1 MRPYHASEPFPH
13 LSSLVGITPSAKSL
27 WTSFSIAL
35 VGSVWQPVAPAENQP
50 VAVAMAN
57 YVNKEK
63 KPWQPYNTA
72 YSDISEDVREPA
84 SVRQAWT
91 DFMQERDGMDYS
103 VAANP
108 VPDPRQRRFV
118 QLVDLQPATIVKNS
132 DQSRLIHLKEKGLVV
147 QNGERQYDLYLQRG
161 DMYVTDLEKRVL
173 AHPYVR
179 QSKESVKYNGNKLLN
194 SSTDC
199 HEAPYN
205 LRFITHDQFWVTAGL
220 SRNTDRMVNGIQ
232 VTHIWICFPSN
243 PAHYWASWMEG
254 CAEAPKH
261 VKKKSRP
268 SWYDAH
274 ISGPPEWT
282 EIVYGGFR
290 RETWAYAAY

>member
-1 MRPYHASEPFPH
+1 
-13 LSSLVGITPSAKSL
+13 
-27 WTSFSIAL
+27 
-35 VGSVWQPVAPAENQP
+35 VAPAENQP

-91 DFMQERDGMDYS
+91 AFMQERDGMDYS

-132 DQSRLIHLKEKGLVV
+132 DQSRPIHLKEKGLVV

-205 LRFITHDQFWVTAGL
+205 LRLTAVRTVMKQLDASPPSSAIALATEAQHPAVLLLLLLQPSTPCPGCCRVDETCCRRL
-220 SRNTDRMVNGIQ
+220 SHSSHR
-232 VTHIWICFPSN
+232 
-243 PAHYWASWMEG
+243 PAAKRHQ
-254 CAEAPKH
+254 
-261 VKKKSRP
+261 
-268 SWYDAH
+268 
-274 ISGPPEWT
+274 PPEHRHPLLQLQKR
-282 EIVYGGFR
+282 VLR
-290 RETWAYAAY
+290 PC